1 MEELFGSSPA
11 VFVGLTVILVGGC
24 SMLAGR
30 AMAENWR
37 DPRHVAAAA
46 FGLTIADRFLVYAL
60 FEGELLNLPGF
71 ILDFL
76 VLLALGLLAFRITRV
91 ERMVRQYPWKYR
103 KRSPFA
109 YVEIGPSRGAVG

>member
-1 MEELFGSSPA
+1 MEWMFDTSPA
-11 VFVGLTVILVGGC
+11 VFFGLTVALAGGC
-24 SMLAGR
+24 SVLAGR

-37 DPRHVAAAA
+37 GPWHVAAAA

-60 FEGELLNLPGF
+60 FEGDLLSVSGF
-71 ILDFL
+71 LVDFL
-76 VLLALGLLAFRITRV
+76 VLLVMGLVAFRVTRV

-109 YVEIGPSRGAVG
+109 YVEIGSS